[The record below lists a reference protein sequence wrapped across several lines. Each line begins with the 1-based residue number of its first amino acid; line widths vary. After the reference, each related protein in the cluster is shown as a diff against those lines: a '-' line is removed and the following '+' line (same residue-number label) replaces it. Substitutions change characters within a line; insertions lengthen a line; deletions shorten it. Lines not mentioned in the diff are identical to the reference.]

1 MLVVSEIEADSC
13 PYLARGVRLFWDEVR
28 GQWFLLF
35 PEGALVLNSG
45 ALAILERCNKS
56 NRVSEIVGELSVRY
70 ASSDIEGDVLF
81 LLSRIADR
89 GLLLF
94 L

>member
-1 MLVVSEIEADSC
+1 VFRVQADSC
-13 PYLARGVRLFWDEVR
+13 PYLAGGVRLFWDEVR

-35 PEGALVLNSG
+35 PEGALVLNRS

-56 NRVSEIVGELSVRY
+56 NRVSEIIAELSVQY
-70 ASSDIEGDVLF
+70 PSSDIEGDVFF